1 MEISEQLA
9 RQLLESIEN
18 GFINETTIAKFR
30 YWHLD
35 AVMNMTK
42 YMEHGRETFWEIK
55 SYLEQMNM
63 KGFKNRKK

>member
-35 AVMNMTK
+35 AVMNMTEK
-42 YMEHGRETFWEIK
+42 PFGKLNPIW
-55 SYLEQMNM
+55 
-63 KGFKNRKK
+63 NR

>member
-18 GFINETTIAKFR
+18 GFINETTISKFR

-42 YMEHGRETFWEIK
+42 HMEHGRETFWEIQILFGADE
-55 SYLEQMNM
+55 Y
-63 KGFKNRKK
+63 

>member
-42 YMEHGRETFWEIK
+42 YMDMAEKPFGKLNPIW
-55 SYLEQMNM
+55 
-63 KGFKNRKK
+63 NR